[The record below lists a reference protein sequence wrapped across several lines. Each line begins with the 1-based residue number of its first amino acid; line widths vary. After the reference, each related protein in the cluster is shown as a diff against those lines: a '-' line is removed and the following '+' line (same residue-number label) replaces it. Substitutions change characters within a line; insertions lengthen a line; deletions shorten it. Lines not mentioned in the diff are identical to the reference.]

1 MLLSDSLTMLVKQK
15 HVPKYAIQFTLP
27 LDTSPT
33 PSHESI
39 FHVSHWL
46 EPVNSYE
53 PSPSLFFH
61 HMLHLI
67 SQSASEYE
75 DDILLMLKRQH

>member
-1 MLLSDSLTMLVKQK
+1 MLVSDSLTMLVKQK
-15 HVPKYAIQFTLP
+15 HVPKHALQFTL
-27 LDTSPT
+27 PT

-53 PSPSLFFH
+53 PSPSLFSSYVSFDQPER
-61 HMLHLI
+61 I
-67 SQSASEYE
+67 RV
-75 DDILLMLKRQH
+75 LKRQH